1 MKQIY
6 LYHPPLLVMVEY
18 LIIDTLQL
26 DKILAKYWLEVK
38 RKKREIATE
47 LSLSRGTSKET
58 TLNWKEVQGHVPHI
72 ATSLTPWDKYHVQ
85 QWRRAREAKSF

>member
-1 MKQIY
+1 MKQIS

-58 TLNWKEVQGHVPHI
+58 TLN
-72 ATSLTPWDKYHVQ
+72 
-85 QWRRAREAKSF
+85 